1 MARVQELLRR
11 EVINLST
18 GEKMGYACDVDIDPD
33 TGRLAAL
40 IVPEK
45 SKGMNLFGKGSEMVI
60 LWEDVRRISDD
71 LIMVETGLPVKRD

>member
-18 GEKMGYACDVDIDPD
+18 GEKMGYACDVDINPE

-40 IVPEK
+40 IVPERV
-45 SKGMNLFGKGSEMVI
+45 KGMNLFGKTSETVI

-71 LIMVETGLPVKRD
+71 LIMVETGLSVKRD